1 MKNIL
6 VVVVRRGVGG
16 VVIEKYNFKN
26 VIEIVVMI
34 GVGESVI
41 VVLVEKG
48 LDRGVVLRV
57 DGVVNIVDD
66 LINVVVGIRVD
77 GFEIVV
83 LV

>member
-1 MKNIL
+1 
-6 VVVVRRGVGG
+6 
-16 VVIEKYNFKN
+16 
-26 VIEIVVMI
+26 MI